1 MVDVIMP
8 VLRLMPLLK
17 LLLSAGCALIASN
30 EAVCVDGTCYAI
42 IIIRGAVEN
51 MGKSIVMIVVMICQ
65 SSEEKLTTRPSFVT
79 L

>member
-8 VLRLMPLLK
+8 VFTFNAFAETTPICC
-17 LLLSAGCALIASN
+17 CALIASN

-51 MGKSIVMIVVMICQ
+51 MGKSIVMTVFMICQ
-65 SSEEKLTTRPSFVT
+65 SSEEKLTTIPSLVT